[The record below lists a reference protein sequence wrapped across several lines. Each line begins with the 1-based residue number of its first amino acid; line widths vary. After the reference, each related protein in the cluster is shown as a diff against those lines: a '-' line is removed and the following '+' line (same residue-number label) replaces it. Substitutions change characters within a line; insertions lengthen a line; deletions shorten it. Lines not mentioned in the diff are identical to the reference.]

1 MSVHLKNTIKKLI
14 KENNGPLSLDEII
27 ILLKNMPEY
36 QRTKIES
43 LKPTIKKFL
52 QETKKE
58 KEKEKTKEKQ
68 PEKDLVSETSQ
79 SFLNKKRNPPKNN
92 ISSSFP
98 SQNTFNPEKF
108 IYKPTIKLS
117 SLGGMT
123 EIIKRIKELISNPLN
138 YYEAYKEL
146 NTLPIKGILLCGPP
160 GCGKTTLA
168 YAIGG
173 EFGIPFYK
181 ITGPDIISSLSGE
194 SEQSIRNLF
203 DTVTK
208 SAPSILFIDEIET
221 IIGRREAANKEM
233 ERRIVAQIMT
243 CIDDMNDKQFEK
255 NEINGNQ
262 DIKKAPVF
270 IIGATS
276 KPEFI
281 DSSMRR
287 SGRFDVEIHIGFPSL
302 EMREEMLKSITK
314 KNKISP
320 KINFGE
326 ISKKTP
332 GYLAADLQALC
343 RAAGHNAINRYIKD
357 QKDKNKEENNA
368 KEEIN
373 QENIEEEE
381 NMINTNDNTKNI
393 QNQTQEES
401 LKNLYIEQE
410 DFTLALSQ
418 IQPTSKREGFST
430 IPNVSWENVGGLK
443 DLREELYYDIV
454 LPIINPQ
461 KLKLVG
467 LSKAAGVLLY
477 GPPGCGKTLLA
488 KAVANEAKAN
498 FISIKGPELLNK
510 YVGES
515 ERAIRSLFIR
525 AKNSSPCIIFFD
537 ELDAL
542 VPKRSSENNN
552 SSERVVNQLLTE
564 MDGLEDRKQIFIIAA
579 TNRPD
584 IIDPAMLRP
593 GRLDKLLYVPLPDYE
608 DRCSILE
615 TITKNL
621 VLSADVD
628 FKKIN
633 DDKRMEGFSGA
644 DIAALVRESQLHAL
658 KRLNQKEKENENENS
673 NEDVKE
679 FKINMSDFEYSLNNI
694 LPSVSLNDKKK
705 YENLKK
711 RLQESRSHLI

>member
-1 MSVHLKNTIKKLI
+1 MSAHLKKTILKLI
-14 KENNGPLSLDEII
+14 NENSGTLTVDEII
-27 ILLKNMPEY
+27 ILLKNLPEY
-36 QRTKIES
+36 QRMKTDS
-43 LKPTIKKFL
+43 LKPTIKKIFKEL
-52 QETKKE
+52 KKE
-58 KEKEKTKEKQ
+58 KESN
-68 PEKDLVSETSQ
+68 SEVNKNISENLNNNNNSQ
-79 SFLNKKRNPPKNN
+79 TFINKKRKFPMNN
-92 ISSSFP
+92 NLISIAPSSNSFE
-98 SQNTFNPEKF
+98 PEKF
-108 IYKPTIKLS
+108 LYKSSIKLS

-123 EIIKRIKELISNPLN
+123 DIVKRITELISNPLN
-138 YYEAYKEL
+138 YYQAYKEI

-168 YAIGG
+168 YSIGG

-194 SEQSIRNLF
+194 SEQIIRNLF
-203 DTVTK
+203 NSVIEN
-208 SAPSILFIDEIET
+208 APSILFIDEIET
-221 IIGRREAANKEM
+221 IIGRRENANKEM
-233 ERRIVAQIMT
+233 ERRIVAQIMS
-243 CIDDMNDKQFEK
+243 CIDDINDRQLSEL
-255 NEINGNQ
+255 N
-262 DIKKAPVF
+262 APVF
-270 IIGATS
+270 VLGATS

-287 SGRFDVEIHIGFPSL
+287 SGRFDVEIHIGFPSI
-302 EMREEMLKSITK
+302 EMREEMIISITK
-314 KNKISP
+314 KNKIS
-320 KINFGE
+320 KNVNFKE
-326 ISKKTP
+326 LAKKTP
-332 GYLAADLQALC
+332 GYLAADLQSLS
-343 RAAGHNAINRYIKD
+343 RAAGHNAINRLIKS
-357 QKDKNKEENNA
+357 QN
-368 KEEIN
+368 
-373 QENIEEEE
+373 
-381 NMINTNDNTKNI
+381 NTKDDNL
-393 QNQTQEES
+393 NLE
-401 LKNLYIEQE
+401 NLYIEQE
-410 DFTLALSQ
+410 DFNLALTQ

-430 IPNVSWENVGGLK
+430 IPNVTWEDVGGLK

-454 LPIINPQ
+454 LPITEPS

-467 LSKAAGVLLY
+467 ISKAVGVLLY

-542 VPKRSSENNN
+542 VPKRSQENNN

-593 GRLDKLLYVPLPDYE
+593 GRLDKLLYVPLPDYN

-621 VLSADVD
+621 KLEKDVELN
-628 FKKIN
+628 KIN
-633 DDKRMEGFSGA
+633 LDKRMEGFSGA
-644 DIAALVRESQLHAL
+644 DIAALVREAQLHAL
-658 KRLNQKEKENENENS
+658 KRLNELDKKIKKDEINSKEEKP
-673 NEDVKE
+673 E
-679 FKINMSDFEYSLNNI
+679 FKINMYDFEYSLNNI
-694 LPSVSLNDKKK
+694 LPSVSMNDKKK
-705 YENLKK
+705 YETLKK
-711 RLQESRSHLI
+711 KLQESRSHLI

>member
-1 MSVHLKNTIKKLI
+1 MSVHLKNTVKKLI

-36 QRTKIES
+36 QRTKAES
-43 LKPTIKKFL
+43 LKPTVKKLL

-58 KEKEKTKEKQ
+58 KQNQKEKEK
-68 PEKDLVSETSQ
+68 EKDLNSETSQ
-79 SFLNKKRNPPKNN
+79 PFLNKKRNPPQNK
-92 ISSSFP
+92 SLMSFP
-98 SQNTFNPEKF
+98 SSNKFDPENYL
-108 IYKPTIKLS
+108 YKPTIKLS
-117 SLGGMT
+117 SLGGMQ
-123 EIIKRIKELISNPLN
+123 EIIGRIKELISNPLTN
-138 YYEAYKEL
+138 FQAYKEI
-146 NTLPIKGILLCGPP
+146 NTPPMKGLLLCGPP

-168 YAIGG
+168 YGIGG
-173 EFGIPFYK
+173 EFQIPFYK

-203 DTVTK
+203 NAVAN

-221 IIGRREAANKEM
+221 IIGRRETANKEM

-243 CIDDMNDKQFEK
+243 CIDDISEKQLK
-255 NEINGNQ
+255 LN
-262 DIKKAPVF
+262 APVF

-287 SGRFDVEIHIGFPSL
+287 SGRFDVEIHIGFPTL
-302 EMREEMLKSITK
+302 EMREEMLKCITK
-314 KNKISP
+314 NNKISN

-326 ISKKTP
+326 IAKKTP

-343 RAAGHNAINRYIKD
+343 RAAGHNAINRLIKSE
-357 QKDKNKEENNA
+357 KNKENINNENKIEDVKEKEENNNII
-368 KEEIN
+368 IN
-373 QENIEEEE
+373 KIQEE
-381 NMINTNDNTKNI
+381 N
-393 QNQTQEES
+393 
-401 LKNLYIEQE
+401 LKQLYIEQE

-461 KLKLVG
+461 KLQLVG
-467 LSKAAGVLLY
+467 ITKAAGVLLY

-542 VPKRSSENNN
+542 VPKRSNENNN

-593 GRLDKLLYVPLPDYE
+593 GRLDKLLYVPLPDYG

-621 VLSADVD
+621 KLSSDVD
-628 FKKIN
+628 FAKIN
-633 DDKRMEGFSGA
+633 NDKRMEGFSGA
-644 DIAALVRESQLHAL
+644 DIAALVREAQLHAL
-658 KRLNQKEKENENENS
+658 KRLNQKEKEKDNEVIK
-673 NEDVKE
+673 D
-679 FKINMSDFEYSLNNI
+679 FKINMSDFEYSLNSI

-711 RLQESRSHLI
+711 KLQESRSHLI

>member
-1 MSVHLKNTIKKLI
+1 MSGHLKNIVKKI
-14 KENNGPLSLDEII
+14 ISENQGPLTLDELII
-27 ILLKNMPEY
+27 YVKNLPEY
-36 QRTKIES
+36 QRTKIDS
-43 LKPTIKKFL
+43 LKPTIKKVY
-52 QETKKE
+52 QELKKDKE
-58 KEKEKTKEKQ
+58 KEKEK
-68 PEKDLVSETSQ
+68 DLNINSQ
-79 SFLNKKRNPPKNN
+79 SFLNKKRNPSQNN
-92 ISSSFP
+92 KLSLTFP
-98 SQNTFNPEKF
+98 SSNTFNPEKF
-108 IYKPTIKLS
+108 LYKPTIKLS

-123 EIIKRIKELISNPLN
+123 EIVQRITELISNPLN
-138 YYEAYKEL
+138 YYSAYKEI
-146 NTLPIKGILLCGPP
+146 NTLPIKGLLLCGPP

-168 YAIGG
+168 YSIGG
-173 EFGIPFYK
+173 QFEIPFYK

-194 SEQSIRNLF
+194 SEQIIRNLF
-203 DTVTK
+203 NTVIQ

-243 CIDDMNDKQFEK
+243 CIDDINEKQFEL
-255 NEINGNQ
+255 N
-262 DIKKAPVF
+262 APVF
-270 IIGATS
+270 VIGATS

-314 KNKISP
+314 NNKISE
-320 KINFGE
+320 E
-326 ISKKTP
+326 IDFNEIAKKTP

-343 RAAGHNAINRYIKD
+343 RAAGHNAINRLIKSE
-357 QKDKNKEENNA
+357 KSNNNNIIENTIKEENDS
-368 KEEIN
+368 KEDKEDSI
-373 QENIEEEE
+373 
-381 NMINTNDNTKNI
+381 
-393 QNQTQEES
+393 
-401 LKNLYIEQE
+401 KNLYIEQE
-410 DFTLALSQ
+410 DFTLALTQ

-443 DLREELYYDIV
+443 DLREELFYDIV

-467 LSKAAGVLLY
+467 ISKAAGVLLY

-593 GRLDKLLYVPLPDYE
+593 GRLDKLLYVPMPDYN

-615 TITKNL
+615 TITRNL
-621 VLSADVD
+621 KLENDVD

-644 DIAALVRESQLHAL
+644 DIAALVREAQLHAL
-658 KRLNQKEKENENENS
+658 KRLNEKEKENLKNKNKNNNE
-673 NEDVKE
+673 EIKE

-694 LPSVSLNDKKK
+694 LPSVSINDKKK

-711 RLQESRSHLI
+711 KLQESRSHLI

>member
-1 MSVHLKNTIKKLI
+1 MSVHLKNTVKKII
-14 KENNGPLSLDEII
+14 KENNVPISLDEII
-27 ILLKNMPEY
+27 IQLKNMPEY
-36 QRTKIES
+36 QRMKADS
-43 LKPTIKKFL
+43 LKPTIKKL
-52 QETKKE
+52 LKEMKKDKE
-58 KEKEKTKEKQ
+58 KEKEEKEK
-68 PEKDLVSETSQ
+68 EKELNSDTQ
-79 SFLNKKRNPPKNN
+79 SFLNKKRNLPKNKIP
-92 ISSSFP
+92 ISINST
-98 SQNTFNPEKF
+98 NTFNPEKF
-108 IYKPTIKLS
+108 LYEPNIKLN
-117 SLGGMT
+117 SLGGMN
-123 EIIKRIKELISNPLN
+123 EIIQRITELISNPLN
-138 YYEAYKEL
+138 YYSAYKEL
-146 NTLPIKGILLCGPP
+146 NTLPIKGLLLCGPP

-168 YAIGG
+168 YGIGG
-173 EFGIPFYK
+173 QFGIPFYK

-194 SEQSIRNLF
+194 SEQIIRNLF
-203 DTVTK
+203 NEVTQ

-243 CIDDMNDKQFEK
+243 CIDDINEKQFEL
-255 NEINGNQ
+255 N
-262 DIKKAPVF
+262 APVF

-287 SGRFDVEIHIGFPSL
+287 SGRFDVEIHIGFPSV

-320 KINFGE
+320 KINFAE
-326 ISKKTP
+326 IAKKTP

-343 RAAGHNAINRYIKD
+343 RAAGHNAINRLIKND
-357 QKDKNKEENNA
+357 KETNKINNDIIQKNEEKNN
-368 KEEIN
+368 
-373 QENIEEEE
+373 
-381 NMINTNDNTKNI
+381 NDNNNI
-393 QNQTQEES
+393 SVEEDDEKI
-401 LKNLYIEQE
+401 KNLYIEQE
-410 DFTLALSQ
+410 DFALALTQ

-430 IPNVSWENVGGLK
+430 IPNVTWDNVGGLK

-467 LSKAAGVLLY
+467 ISKAAGVLLY

-542 VPKRSSENNN
+542 VPKRSNENNN
-552 SSERVVNQLLTE
+552 SGERVVNQLLTE

-593 GRLDKLLYVPLPDYE
+593 GRLDKLLYVPLPDFE
-608 DRCSILE
+608 NRCAILD

-621 VLSADVD
+621 KLDMDID
-628 FKKIN
+628 FEKIYK
-633 DDKRMEGFSGA
+633 DKRIEGFSGA
-644 DIAALVRESQLHAL
+644 DIASLVREAQLHAL
-658 KRLNQKEKENENENS
+658 KRLNQKEKENENE
-673 NEDVKE
+673 EIKD

-711 RLQESRSHLI
+711 KLQESRSHLI

>member
-1 MSVHLKNTIKKLI
+1 MSGHLKNFVKKI
-14 KENNGPLSLDEII
+14 IRENSGPLTLDDII
-27 ILLKNMPEY
+27 ILVKNSPEY

-43 LKPTIKKFL
+43 LKPTIKKIF
-52 QETKKE
+52 QEMKKAKE
-58 KEKEKTKEKQ
+58 KEKEKEKDTNIENNKEMDEKQ
-68 PEKDLVSETSQ
+68 NNNSK
-79 SFLNKKRNPPKNN
+79 SFLNKKRNLPFNKFSMAP
-92 ISSSFP
+92 SSNS
-98 SQNTFNPEKF
+98 FNPEKF
-108 IYKPTIKLS
+108 LFKSSIKLS

-123 EIIKRIKELISNPLN
+123 DIVKKITEIISNPLN
-138 YYEAYKEL
+138 YYQAYKEI

-168 YAIGG
+168 YSIGG
-173 EFGIPFYK
+173 EFQIPFYK

-194 SEQSIRNLF
+194 SEQIIRNLF
-203 DTVTK
+203 NSVIEN
-208 SAPSILFIDEIET
+208 APSILFIDEIET
-221 IIGRREAANKEM
+221 IIGRREQANKEM

-243 CIDDMNDKQFEK
+243 CIDDINDKQLSEL
-255 NEINGNQ
+255 N
-262 DIKKAPVF
+262 APVF
-270 IIGATS
+270 VIGATS

-287 SGRFDVEIHIGFPSL
+287 SGRFDVEIHIGFPSI
-302 EMREEMLKSITK
+302 EMREEMIISITK
-314 KNKISP
+314 KNKIS
-320 KINFGE
+320 KNINFKE
-326 ISKKTP
+326 IAKKTP
-332 GYLAADLQALC
+332 GYLAADLQSLA
-343 RAAGHNAINRYIKD
+343 RAAGHNAINRLIKNTNS
-357 QKDKNKEENNA
+357 DKNSMNLEKNN
-368 KEEIN
+368 IN
-373 QENIEEEE
+373 E
-381 NMINTNDNTKNI
+381 D
-393 QNQTQEES
+393 
-401 LKNLYIEQE
+401 LDLANLFIEQE
-410 DFTLALSQ
+410 DFNYALTQ
-418 IQPTSKREGFST
+418 IQPTSKREGFTT
-430 IPNVSWENVGGLK
+430 IPNVTWDDVGGLK

-454 LPIINPQ
+454 LPITEPT
-461 KLKLVG
+461 KLKIVG
-467 LSKAAGVLLY
+467 ISKAVGVLLY

-542 VPKRSSENNN
+542 VPKRSQENNN

-593 GRLDKLLYVPLPDYE
+593 GRLDKLLYVPLPDFN

-615 TITKNL
+615 TITKHLNL
-621 VLSADVD
+621 DNDIELN
-628 FKKIN
+628 KIN
-633 DDKRMEGFSGA
+633 GDKRMEGFSGA
-644 DIAALVRESQLHAL
+644 DIAALVREAQLHAL
-658 KRLNQKEKENENENS
+658 KRLNEKEKEIIKREKENKNNS
-673 NEDVKE
+673 NNDKILE

-711 RLQESRSHLI
+711 KLQESRSHLI

>member
-1 MSVHLKNTIKKLI
+1 MSVHLKNTVKKII
-14 KENNGPLSLDEII
+14 KENNVPISLDEII
-27 ILLKNMPEY
+27 IQLKNMPEY
-36 QRTKIES
+36 QRMKADS
-43 LKPTIKKFL
+43 LKPTIKKL
-52 QETKKE
+52 LKEMKKE
-58 KEKEKTKEKQ
+58 KEKEEKEK
-68 PEKDLVSETSQ
+68 EKELNSDTQ
-79 SFLNKKRNPPKNN
+79 SFLNKKRNLPKNKIPKSIN
-92 ISSSFP
+92 ST
-98 SQNTFNPEKF
+98 NTFNPEKF
-108 IYKPTIKLS
+108 LYEPNIKLN
-117 SLGGMT
+117 SLGGMN
-123 EIIKRIKELISNPLN
+123 EIIQRITELISNPLN
-138 YYEAYKEL
+138 YYSAYKEL
-146 NTLPIKGILLCGPP
+146 NTLPIKGLLLCGPP

-168 YAIGG
+168 YGIGG
-173 EFGIPFYK
+173 QFGIPFYK

-194 SEQSIRNLF
+194 SEQIIRNLF
-203 DTVTK
+203 NEVTQ

-243 CIDDMNDKQFEK
+243 CIDDINEKQFEL
-255 NEINGNQ
+255 N
-262 DIKKAPVF
+262 APVF

-287 SGRFDVEIHIGFPSL
+287 SGRFDVEIHIGFPSV

-320 KINFGE
+320 KINFAE
-326 ISKKTP
+326 IAKKTP

-343 RAAGHNAINRYIKD
+343 RAAGHNAINRLIKND
-357 QKDKNKEENNA
+357 KGTNKINNDIIQKDEEKNN
-368 KEEIN
+368 
-373 QENIEEEE
+373 
-381 NMINTNDNTKNI
+381 NDNNNI
-393 QNQTQEES
+393 SVEEDDEKI
-401 LKNLYIEQE
+401 KNLYIDQE
-410 DFTLALSQ
+410 DFALALTQ

-430 IPNVSWENVGGLK
+430 IPNVTWDNVGGLK

-467 LSKAAGVLLY
+467 ISKAAGVLLY

-542 VPKRSSENNN
+542 VPKRSNENNN
-552 SSERVVNQLLTE
+552 SGERVVNQLLTE

-593 GRLDKLLYVPLPDYE
+593 GRLDKLLYVPLPDFE
-608 DRCSILE
+608 NRCAILD

-621 VLSADVD
+621 KLDMDID
-628 FKKIN
+628 FEKIYK
-633 DDKRMEGFSGA
+633 DKRIEGFSGA
-644 DIAALVRESQLHAL
+644 DIASLVREAQLHAL
-658 KRLNQKEKENENENS
+658 KRLNQKEKENENE
-673 NEDVKE
+673 EIKD

-711 RLQESRSHLI
+711 KLQESRSHLI

>member
-1 MSVHLKNTIKKLI
+1 MSGHLKNIVLKII
-14 KENNGPLSLDEII
+14 KENSGPLTVDD
-27 ILLKNMPEY
+27 ILNLVKNMPQY
-36 QRTKIES
+36 QRTKLEA
-43 LKPTIKKFL
+43 LKPTIKKIF
-52 QETKKE
+52 QEIKKE
-58 KEKEKTKEKQ
+58 KEKDKEMNNENNQDINDKSINNS
-68 PEKDLVSETSQ
+68 KSL
-79 SFLNKKRNPPKNN
+79 LNKKRNLPINKMISN
-92 ISSSFP
+92 IPLSNS
-98 SQNTFNPEKF
+98 FNPEKF
-108 IYKPTIKLS
+108 LYKSSIKLS

-123 EIIKRIKELISNPLN
+123 DIVKRLTEIISNPLN
-138 YYEAYKEL
+138 YYQAYKEI

-168 YAIGG
+168 YSIGG
-173 EFGIPFYK
+173 EFQIPFYK

-194 SEQSIRNLF
+194 SEQIIRNLF
-203 DTVTK
+203 NSVIEN
-208 SAPSILFIDEIET
+208 APSILFIDEIET
-221 IIGRREAANKEM
+221 IIGRREQANKEM

-243 CIDDMNDKQFEK
+243 CIDDINDKQLSEL
-255 NEINGNQ
+255 N
-262 DIKKAPVF
+262 APVF
-270 IIGATS
+270 VIGATS

-287 SGRFDVEIHIGFPSL
+287 SGRFDVEIHIGFPSI
-302 EMREEMLKSITK
+302 EMREEMIISITK
-314 KNKISP
+314 KNKIS
-320 KINFGE
+320 KNINFKE
-326 ISKKTP
+326 IAKKTP
-332 GYLAADLQALC
+332 GYLAADLQSLA
-343 RAAGHNAINRYIKD
+343 RSAGHNAINRLIKAN
-357 QKDKNKEENNA
+357 KNSDIDLE
-368 KEEIN
+368 
-373 QENIEEEE
+373 
-381 NMINTNDNTKNI
+381 
-393 QNQTQEES
+393 
-401 LKNLYIEQE
+401 NLYIEQE
-410 DFTLALSQ
+410 DFNYALTQ
-418 IQPTSKREGFST
+418 IQPTSKREGFTT
-430 IPNVSWENVGGLK
+430 IPNITWDDIGGLK
-443 DLREELYYDIV
+443 ELREELYYDIV
-454 LPIINPQ
+454 LPIIEPS
-461 KLKLVG
+461 KLKIVG
-467 LSKAAGVLLY
+467 ISKAVGVLLY

-542 VPKRSSENNN
+542 VPKRSQENNN

-593 GRLDKLLYVPLPDYE
+593 GRLDKLLYVPLPDFN

-621 VLSADVD
+621 KLDKD
-628 FKKIN
+628 IELNKIN
-633 DDKRMEGFSGA
+633 MDKRMEGFSGA
-644 DIAALVRESQLHAL
+644 DIAALVREAQLHAL
-658 KRLNQKEKENENENS
+658 KRLNEKEKEKIKKGNNDMNDKEE
-673 NEDVKE
+673 VE

-711 RLQESRSHLI
+711 KLQESRSHLI

>member
-1 MSVHLKNTIKKLI
+1 MSVHLKNTVKKII
-14 KENNGPLSLDEII
+14 KENNVPISLDEII
-27 ILLKNMPEY
+27 IQLKNMPEY
-36 QRTKIES
+36 QRMKADS
-43 LKPTIKKFL
+43 LKPTIKKL
-52 QETKKE
+52 LKEMKKE
-58 KEKEKTKEKQ
+58 KEKEKEEKEK
-68 PEKDLVSETSQ
+68 EKEKELNSDTQ
-79 SFLNKKRNPPKNN
+79 SFLNKKRNLPKNKIP
-92 ISSSFP
+92 ISINST
-98 SQNTFNPEKF
+98 NTFNPEKF
-108 IYKPTIKLS
+108 LYEPNIKLN
-117 SLGGMT
+117 SLGGMN
-123 EIIKRIKELISNPLN
+123 EIIQRITELISNPLN
-138 YYEAYKEL
+138 YYSAYKEL
-146 NTLPIKGILLCGPP
+146 NTLPIKGLLLCGPP

-168 YAIGG
+168 YGIGG
-173 EFGIPFYK
+173 QFGIPFYK

-194 SEQSIRNLF
+194 SEQIIRNLF
-203 DTVTK
+203 NEVTQ

-243 CIDDMNDKQFEK
+243 CIDDINEKQFEL
-255 NEINGNQ
+255 N
-262 DIKKAPVF
+262 APVF

-287 SGRFDVEIHIGFPSL
+287 SGRFDVEIHIGFPSV

-314 KNKISP
+314 NNKISP
-320 KINFGE
+320 KINFAE
-326 ISKKTP
+326 IAKKTP

-343 RAAGHNAINRYIKD
+343 RAAGHNAINRLIKND
-357 QKDKNKEENNA
+357 KETNKINNDIIQKDEEKNN
-368 KEEIN
+368 
-373 QENIEEEE
+373 
-381 NMINTNDNTKNI
+381 NDNNNI
-393 QNQTQEES
+393 SVEEDDEKI
-401 LKNLYIEQE
+401 KNLYIEQE
-410 DFTLALSQ
+410 DFALALTQ

-430 IPNVSWENVGGLK
+430 IPNVTWDNVGGLK

-467 LSKAAGVLLY
+467 ISKAAGVLLY

-542 VPKRSSENNN
+542 VPKRSNENNN
-552 SSERVVNQLLTE
+552 SGERVVNQLLTE

-593 GRLDKLLYVPLPDYE
+593 GRLDKLLYVPLPDFE
-608 DRCSILE
+608 NRCAILD

-621 VLSADVD
+621 KLDMDID
-628 FKKIN
+628 FEKIYK
-633 DDKRMEGFSGA
+633 DKRIEGFSGA
-644 DIAALVRESQLHAL
+644 DIASLVREAQLHAL
-658 KRLNQKEKENENENS
+658 KRLNQKEKENENE
-673 NEDVKE
+673 EIKD

-711 RLQESRSHLI
+711 KLQESRSHLI

>member
-1 MSVHLKNTIKKLI
+1 MSVHLKNTVKKII
-14 KENNGPLSLDEII
+14 KENNGSISLDEII

-36 QRTKIES
+36 QRMKADS
-43 LKPTIKKFL
+43 LKPTIKKL
-52 QETKKE
+52 LKEMKKDKE
-58 KEKEKTKEKQ
+58 KEKEEKEK
-68 PEKDLVSETSQ
+68 EKELNSNTQ
-79 SFLNKKRNPPKNN
+79 SFLNKKRNLPKNKMP
-92 ISSSFP
+92 ISINST
-98 SQNTFNPEKF
+98 NTFNPEKF
-108 IYKPTIKLS
+108 LYEPTIKLN
-117 SLGGMT
+117 SLGGMN
-123 EIIKRIKELISNPLN
+123 EIVQRITELISNPLN
-138 YYEAYKEL
+138 YYSAYKEL
-146 NTLPIKGILLCGPP
+146 NTLPIKGLLLCGPP

-168 YAIGG
+168 YGIGG
-173 EFGIPFYK
+173 QFGIPFYK

-194 SEQSIRNLF
+194 SEQIIRNLF
-203 DTVTK
+203 NEVTQ

-243 CIDDMNDKQFEK
+243 CIDDINEKQFEL
-255 NEINGNQ
+255 N
-262 DIKKAPVF
+262 APVF

-287 SGRFDVEIHIGFPSL
+287 SGRFDVEIHIGFPSV

-320 KINFGE
+320 KINFAE
-326 ISKKTP
+326 IAKKTP

-343 RAAGHNAINRYIKD
+343 RAAGHNAINRLIKN
-357 QKDKNKEENNA
+357 DKGSNKINNDAIEKEEENNNNDN
-368 KEEIN
+368 KNDIS
-373 QENIEEEE
+373 IEEDDEK
-381 NMINTNDNTKNI
+381 I
-393 QNQTQEES
+393 
-401 LKNLYIEQE
+401 KNLYIEQE
-410 DFTLALSQ
+410 DFALALTQ

-430 IPNVSWENVGGLK
+430 IPNVTWENVGGLK

-467 LSKAAGVLLY
+467 ISKAAGVLLY

-542 VPKRSSENNN
+542 VPKRSNENNN
-552 SSERVVNQLLTE
+552 SGERVVNQLLTE

-593 GRLDKLLYVPLPDYE
+593 GRLDKLLYVPLPDFE
-608 DRCSILE
+608 NRCAILD

-621 VLSADVD
+621 KLDMDID
-628 FKKIN
+628 FDTIYK
-633 DDKRMEGFSGA
+633 DKRIEGFSGA
-644 DIAALVRESQLHAL
+644 DIASLVREAQLHAL
-658 KRLNQKEKENENENS
+658 KRLNQKEKENENE
-673 NEDVKE
+673 EIKD

-711 RLQESRSHLI
+711 KLQESRSHLI

>member
-1 MSVHLKNTIKKLI
+1 MSVHLKNTVKKII
-14 KENNGPLSLDEII
+14 KENNGPISLDEII
-27 ILLKNMPEY
+27 IQLKNMPEY
-36 QRTKIES
+36 QRMKADS
-43 LKPTIKKFL
+43 LKPTIKKL
-52 QETKKE
+52 LKEMKKE
-58 KEKEKTKEKQ
+58 KEKEEKEK
-68 PEKDLVSETSQ
+68 EKEKELNSDTQ
-79 SFLNKKRNPPKNN
+79 SFLNKKRNLPKNKIP
-92 ISSSFP
+92 ISINST
-98 SQNTFNPEKF
+98 NTFNPEKF
-108 IYKPTIKLS
+108 LYEPNIKLN
-117 SLGGMT
+117 SLGGMN
-123 EIIKRIKELISNPLN
+123 EIIQRIKELISNPLN
-138 YYEAYKEL
+138 YYSAYKEL
-146 NTLPIKGILLCGPP
+146 NTLPIKGLLLCGPP

-168 YAIGG
+168 YGIGG
-173 EFGIPFYK
+173 QFGIPFYK

-194 SEQSIRNLF
+194 SEQIIRNLF
-203 DTVTK
+203 NEVTQ

-243 CIDDMNDKQFEK
+243 CIDDINEKQFEL
-255 NEINGNQ
+255 N
-262 DIKKAPVF
+262 APVF

-287 SGRFDVEIHIGFPSL
+287 SGRFDVEIHIGFPSV

-320 KINFGE
+320 KINFAE
-326 ISKKTP
+326 IAKKTP

-343 RAAGHNAINRYIKD
+343 RAAGHNAINRLIKND
-357 QKDKNKEENNA
+357 KETNKINNDIIQKDEEKNN
-368 KEEIN
+368 
-373 QENIEEEE
+373 
-381 NMINTNDNTKNI
+381 NDNNNI
-393 QNQTQEES
+393 SVEEDDEKI
-401 LKNLYIEQE
+401 KNLYIEQE
-410 DFTLALSQ
+410 DFALALTQ

-430 IPNVSWENVGGLK
+430 IPNVTWDNVGGLK

-467 LSKAAGVLLY
+467 ISKAAGVLLY

-542 VPKRSSENNN
+542 VPKRSNENNN
-552 SSERVVNQLLTE
+552 SGERVVNQLLTE

-593 GRLDKLLYVPLPDYE
+593 GRLDKLLYVPLPDFE
-608 DRCSILE
+608 NRCAILD

-621 VLSADVD
+621 KLDMDID
-628 FKKIN
+628 FEKIYK
-633 DDKRMEGFSGA
+633 DKRIEGFSGA
-644 DIAALVRESQLHAL
+644 DIASLVREAQLHAL
-658 KRLNQKEKENENENS
+658 KRLNQKEKENENE
-673 NEDVKE
+673 EIKD

-711 RLQESRSHLI
+711 KLQESRSHLI

>member
-1 MSVHLKNTIKKLI
+1 MSVHLKNTVKKII
-14 KENNGPLSLDEII
+14 KENNVPISLDEII
-27 ILLKNMPEY
+27 IQLKNMPEY
-36 QRTKIES
+36 QRMKADS
-43 LKPTIKKFL
+43 LKPTIKKL
-52 QETKKE
+52 LKEMKKDKEKEKEEKE
-58 KEKEKTKEKQ
+58 KEKEKELNSDT
-68 PEKDLVSETSQ
+68 Q
-79 SFLNKKRNPPKNN
+79 SFLNKKRNLPKNKIP
-92 ISSSFP
+92 ISINST
-98 SQNTFNPEKF
+98 NTFNPEKF
-108 IYKPTIKLS
+108 LYEPNIKLN
-117 SLGGMT
+117 SLGGMN
-123 EIIKRIKELISNPLN
+123 EIIQRITELISNPLN
-138 YYEAYKEL
+138 YYSAYKEL
-146 NTLPIKGILLCGPP
+146 NTLPIKGLLLCGPP

-168 YAIGG
+168 YGIGG
-173 EFGIPFYK
+173 QFGIPFYK

-194 SEQSIRNLF
+194 SEQIIRNLF
-203 DTVTK
+203 NEVTQ

-243 CIDDMNDKQFEK
+243 CIDDINEKQFEL
-255 NEINGNQ
+255 N
-262 DIKKAPVF
+262 APVF

-287 SGRFDVEIHIGFPSL
+287 SGRFDVEIHIGFPSV

-320 KINFGE
+320 KINFAE
-326 ISKKTP
+326 IAKKTP

-343 RAAGHNAINRYIKD
+343 RAAGHNAINRLIKND
-357 QKDKNKEENNA
+357 KETNKINNDIIQKDEEKNN
-368 KEEIN
+368 
-373 QENIEEEE
+373 
-381 NMINTNDNTKNI
+381 NDNNNI
-393 QNQTQEES
+393 SVEEDDEKI
-401 LKNLYIEQE
+401 KNLYIEQE
-410 DFTLALSQ
+410 DFALALTQ

-430 IPNVSWENVGGLK
+430 IPNVTWDNVGGLK

-467 LSKAAGVLLY
+467 ISKAAGVLLY

-542 VPKRSSENNN
+542 VPKRSNENNN
-552 SSERVVNQLLTE
+552 SGERVVNQLLTE

-593 GRLDKLLYVPLPDYE
+593 GRLDKLLYVPLPDFE
-608 DRCSILE
+608 NRCAILD

-621 VLSADVD
+621 KLDMDID
-628 FKKIN
+628 FEKIYK
-633 DDKRMEGFSGA
+633 DKRIEGFSGA
-644 DIAALVRESQLHAL
+644 DIASLVREAQLHAL
-658 KRLNQKEKENENENS
+658 KRLNQKEKENENE
-673 NEDVKE
+673 EIKD

-711 RLQESRSHLI
+711 KLQESRSHLI

>member
-1 MSVHLKNTIKKLI
+1 MSGHLKETVKKIL
-14 KENNGPLSLDEII
+14 KESNSPLSLDEII
-27 ILLKNMPEY
+27 ILVKNIPEY
-36 QRTKIES
+36 QRIKIES

-52 QETKKE
+52 KENKKKDEKE
-58 KEKEKTKEKQ
+58 KEKEKKE
-68 PEKDLVSETSQ
+68 EINSDANSQ
-79 SFLNKKRNPPKNN
+79 SFLNKKRNLNQKNK
-92 ISSSFP
+92 ISISSFP
-98 SQNTFNPEKF
+98 STNTFNPEKF
-108 IYKPTIKLS
+108 LYKSTIKLN

-123 EIIKRIKELISNPLN
+123 EIIQRITELINNPLN
-138 YYEAYKEL
+138 YYAAYKEL
-146 NTLPIKGILLCGPP
+146 NTLPIKGLLLCGPP

-173 EFGIPFYK
+173 QFEIPFYK

-194 SEQSIRNLF
+194 SEQIIRNLF
-203 DTVTK
+203 NTVTQ

-221 IIGRREAANKEM
+221 IIGRREQANKEM

-243 CIDDMNDKQFEK
+243 CIDDINEKQFE
-255 NEINGNQ
+255 IN
-262 DIKKAPVF
+262 APVF

-287 SGRFDVEIHIGFPSL
+287 SGRFDVEIHIGFPSG
-302 EMREEMLKSITK
+302 EMREEMLKCITK

-320 KINFGE
+320 KINFIE
-326 ISKKTP
+326 IAKKTP

-343 RAAGHNAINRYIKD
+343 RAAGHNAINRLIKNE
-357 QKDKNKEENNA
+357 KNIIEENNL
-368 KEEIN
+368 EN
-373 QENIEEEE
+373 TNNENI
-381 NMINTNDNTKNI
+381 
-393 QNQTQEES
+393 
-401 LKNLYIEQE
+401 KNLYIEQE
-410 DFTLALSQ
+410 DFDLALTQ

-467 LSKAAGVLLY
+467 ISKAAGVLLY

-542 VPKRSSENNN
+542 VPKRSNENNN

-608 DRCSILE
+608 DRCSILS

-621 VLSADVD
+621 KLDKD
-628 FKKIN
+628 IN
-633 DDKRMEGFSGA
+633 FDNINNDKRMEGFSGA
-644 DIAALVRESQLHAL
+644 DIAALVREAQLHAL
-658 KRLNQKEKENENENS
+658 KRLNQKEKENEEINEFN
-673 NEDVKE
+673 
-679 FKINMSDFEYSLNNI
+679 INMSDFEYSLNNI

-711 RLQESRSHLI
+711 KLQESRSHLI

>member
-1 MSVHLKNTIKKLI
+1 MSGHLKETVKKII
-14 KENNGPLSLDEII
+14 KESNSPLSLDEII
-27 ILLKNMPEY
+27 ILVKNIPEY
-36 QRTKIES
+36 QRIKIES

-52 QETKKE
+52 KENKKKDE
-58 KEKEKTKEKQ
+58 KEKEKKE
-68 PEKDLVSETSQ
+68 EINSDANSQ
-79 SFLNKKRNPPKNN
+79 SFLNKKRNLNQKNK
-92 ISSSFP
+92 ISISSFP
-98 SQNTFNPEKF
+98 STNTFNPEKF
-108 IYKPTIKLS
+108 LYKSTIKLN

-123 EIIKRIKELISNPLN
+123 EIIQRITELINNPLN
-138 YYEAYKEL
+138 YYAAYKEL
-146 NTLPIKGILLCGPP
+146 NTLPIKGLLLCGPP

-173 EFGIPFYK
+173 QFEIPFYK

-194 SEQSIRNLF
+194 SEQIIRNLF
-203 DTVTK
+203 NTVTQ

-221 IIGRREAANKEM
+221 IIGRREQANKEM

-243 CIDDMNDKQFEK
+243 CIDDINEKQFE
-255 NEINGNQ
+255 IN
-262 DIKKAPVF
+262 APVF

-287 SGRFDVEIHIGFPSL
+287 SGRFDVEIHIGFPSG
-302 EMREEMLKSITK
+302 EMREEMLKCITK

-320 KINFGE
+320 KINFIE
-326 ISKKTP
+326 IAKKTP

-343 RAAGHNAINRYIKD
+343 RAAGHNAINRLIKNE
-357 QKDKNKEENNA
+357 KNIIEENNL
-368 KEEIN
+368 EN
-373 QENIEEEE
+373 TNNENI
-381 NMINTNDNTKNI
+381 
-393 QNQTQEES
+393 
-401 LKNLYIEQE
+401 KNLYIEQE
-410 DFTLALSQ
+410 DFDLALTQ

-467 LSKAAGVLLY
+467 ISKAAGVLLY

-542 VPKRSSENNN
+542 VPKRSNENNN

-608 DRCSILE
+608 DRCSILS

-621 VLSADVD
+621 KLDKD
-628 FKKIN
+628 IN
-633 DDKRMEGFSGA
+633 FDNINNDKRMEGFSGA
-644 DIAALVRESQLHAL
+644 DIAALVREAQLHAL
-658 KRLNQKEKENENENS
+658 KRLNQKEKENEEINEFN
-673 NEDVKE
+673 
-679 FKINMSDFEYSLNNI
+679 INMSDFEYSLNNI

-711 RLQESRSHLI
+711 KLQESRSHLI

>member
-1 MSVHLKNTIKKLI
+1 MSGHLKNTVKKLI

-36 QRTKIES
+36 QRTKADS
-43 LKPTIKKFL
+43 LKPTIKKLL
-52 QETKKE
+52 QEEKKE
-58 KEKEKTKEKQ
+58 KEKEKEKLKKEN
-68 PEKDLVSETSQ
+68 DLNSDTASQ
-79 SFLNKKRNPPKNN
+79 SFLNKKRNPSRKMD
-92 ISSSFP
+92 ISFP
-98 SQNTFNPEKF
+98 LQNNFNPEKYIF
-108 IYKPTIKLS
+108 KPNIKLS

-123 EIIKRIKELISNPLN
+123 EIIQRLKELIKNPLK
-138 YYEAYKEL
+138 YYYAYKKL
-146 NTLPIKGILLCGPP
+146 NTYPIKGILLCGPP

-194 SEQSIRNLF
+194 SEQTIRNLF
-203 DTVTK
+203 KSVTE

-243 CIDDMNDKQFEK
+243 CFDDMIGTSEKEFKLDK
-255 NEINGNQ
+255 
-262 DIKKAPVF
+262 PVF

-302 EMREEMLKSITK
+302 EMREQMIRSITK
-314 KNKISP
+314 INRISP
-320 KINFGE
+320 NIDFAE
-326 ISKKTP
+326 IARKTP

-343 RAAGHNAINRYIKD
+343 RASGHNAINRFIQMTK
-357 QKDKNKEENNA
+357 ENN
-368 KEEIN
+368 N
-373 QENIEEEE
+373 NDNNDLEEEE
-381 NMINTNDNTKNI
+381 NIINYNNI
-393 QNQTQEES
+393 PNKEQEEV
-401 LKNLYIEQE
+401 LEKLFIEQE
-410 DFTLALSQ
+410 DFNLALSQ

-461 KLKLVG
+461 KLQLVG

-542 VPKRSSENNN
+542 VPKRSNENNN

-608 DRCSILE
+608 DRCSILS

-621 VLSADVD
+621 KLDKD
-628 FKKIN
+628 IN
-633 DDKRMEGFSGA
+633 FDNINNDKRMEGFSGA
-644 DIAALVRESQLHAL
+644 DIAALVREAQLHAL
-658 KRLNQKEKENENENS
+658 KRLNQKEKENEEINEFN
-673 NEDVKE
+673 
-679 FKINMSDFEYSLNNI
+679 INMSDFEYSLNNI

-711 RLQESRSHLI
+711 KLQESRSHLI

>member
-1 MSVHLKNTIKKLI
+1 MSVHLKNTVKKLI

-36 QRTKIES
+36 QRTKAES
-43 LKPTIKKFL
+43 LKPTVKKLL

-58 KEKEKTKEKQ
+58 KQNQKEKEKEK
-68 PEKDLVSETSQ
+68 EKDLNSETSQ
-79 SFLNKKRNPPKNN
+79 SFLNKKRNPPQNK
-92 ISSSFP
+92 SLMSFP
-98 SQNTFNPEKF
+98 SSNKFDPENYL
-108 IYKPTIKLS
+108 YKPTIKLS
-117 SLGGMT
+117 SLGGMQ
-123 EIIKRIKELISNPLN
+123 EIIGRIKELISNPLTN
-138 YYEAYKEL
+138 FQAYKEI
-146 NTLPIKGILLCGPP
+146 NTPPMKGLLLCGPP

-168 YAIGG
+168 YGIGG
-173 EFGIPFYK
+173 EFQIPFYK

-203 DTVTK
+203 NAVAN

-221 IIGRREAANKEM
+221 IIGRRETANKEM

-243 CIDDMNDKQFEK
+243 CIDDISEKQLK
-255 NEINGNQ
+255 LN
-262 DIKKAPVF
+262 APVF

-287 SGRFDVEIHIGFPSL
+287 SGRFDVEIHIGFPTL
-302 EMREEMLKSITK
+302 EMREEMLKCITK
-314 KNKISP
+314 NNKISN

-326 ISKKTP
+326 IAKKTP

-343 RAAGHNAINRYIKD
+343 RAAGHNAINRLIKSE
-357 QKDKNKEENNA
+357 KNPIKENN
-368 KEEIN
+368 
-373 QENIEEEE
+373 ENKLEDVEEEEE
-381 NMINTNDNTKNI
+381 NNNIIINKI
-393 QNQTQEES
+393 EEEN
-401 LKNLYIEQE
+401 LKQLYIEQE

-461 KLKLVG
+461 KLQLVG
-467 LSKAAGVLLY
+467 ITKAAGVLLY

-542 VPKRSSENNN
+542 VPKRSNENNN

-593 GRLDKLLYVPLPDYE
+593 GRLDKLLYVPLPDYG

-621 VLSADVD
+621 KLSSDVD
-628 FKKIN
+628 FAKIN
-633 DDKRMEGFSGA
+633 NDKRMEGFSGA
-644 DIAALVRESQLHAL
+644 DIAALVREAQLHAL
-658 KRLNQKEKENENENS
+658 KRLNQKEKEKDNEVIK
-673 NEDVKE
+673 D

-711 RLQESRSHLI
+711 KLQESRSHLI

>member
-1 MSVHLKNTIKKLI
+1 MSVHLKNTVKKII
-14 KENNGPLSLDEII
+14 KENNSQISLDEII

-36 QRTKIES
+36 QRMKADS
-43 LKPTIKKFL
+43 LKPTVKKL
-52 QETKKE
+52 LKEMKKE
-58 KEKEKTKEKQ
+58 KEKEKEEKEK
-68 PEKDLVSETSQ
+68 EKELKSDTQ
-79 SFLNKKRNPPKNN
+79 SFLNKKRNLPKNKTP
-92 ISSSFP
+92 ISINST
-98 SQNTFNPEKF
+98 NTFNPEKF
-108 IYKPTIKLS
+108 LYEPTIKLN
-117 SLGGMT
+117 SLGGMN
-123 EIIKRIKELISNPLN
+123 EIIQRITELISNPLN
-138 YYEAYKEL
+138 YYSAYKEL
-146 NTLPIKGILLCGPP
+146 NTLPIKGLLLCGPP

-168 YAIGG
+168 YGIGG
-173 EFGIPFYK
+173 QFGIPFYK

-194 SEQSIRNLF
+194 SEQIIRNLF
-203 DTVTK
+203 NEVTQ

-243 CIDDMNDKQFEK
+243 CIDDINEKQFEL
-255 NEINGNQ
+255 N
-262 DIKKAPVF
+262 APVF

-287 SGRFDVEIHIGFPSL
+287 SGRFDVEIHIGFPSV

-320 KINFGE
+320 KINFAE
-326 ISKKTP
+326 IAKKTP
-332 GYLAADLQALC
+332 GYLAADLQSLC
-343 RAAGHNAINRYIKD
+343 RAAGHNAINRLIKNEKENNKINNETNE
-357 QKDKNKEENNA
+357 KDEEIIVNKNDISIEENDE
-368 KEEIN
+368 KI
-373 QENIEEEE
+373 
-381 NMINTNDNTKNI
+381 
-393 QNQTQEES
+393 
-401 LKNLYIEQE
+401 KNLYIEQE
-410 DFTLALSQ
+410 DFALALTQ

-430 IPNVSWENVGGLK
+430 IPNVTWENVGGLK

-467 LSKAAGVLLY
+467 ISKAAGVLLY

-542 VPKRSSENNN
+542 VPKRSNENNN
-552 SSERVVNQLLTE
+552 SGERVVNQLLTE

-608 DRCSILE
+608 NRCAILD

-621 VLSADVD
+621 KLEMDVD
-628 FKKIN
+628 FEKIYK
-633 DDKRMEGFSGA
+633 DKRIEGFSGA
-644 DIAALVRESQLHAL
+644 DIASLVREAQLHAL
-658 KRLNQKEKENENENS
+658 KRLNQKEKENEEIK
-673 NEDVKE
+673 D

-711 RLQESRSHLI
+711 KLQESRSHLI